1 MTSKCTSMN
10 VCKTFSEK
18 NNKKQ
23 IDFRAETSMFPDLTS
38 RMKSLHSTSENL
50 FAYSRENFP
59 ILGFSTKVIRQWPFS
74 KSGDR

>member
-1 MTSKCTSMN
+1 MCVKLSPK
-10 VCKTFSEK
+10 K
-18 NNKKQ
+18 NNRKKQ
-23 IDFRAETSMFPDLTS
+23 IDFRTETSMFPDLTS

-59 ILGFSTKVIRQWPFS
+59 ILGFSSKVIGEWPFS